1 MPNKTIYVSDADL
14 PLLQRAQ
21 ELTGG
26 NMSSAI
32 VEALRRLVDVEE
44 GKREGFQEVVVR
56 VGPGEGRRQRFVG
69 VLLVE
74 WGRSTKDRV
83 EEFRVYRG
91 RSGKFVVHT
100 TKSPETSW
108 TAGANGSAQGW
119 RKYLSSDQQWST
131 TAATATLDIA
141 DDLDALREVIPPEL
155 FALVS
160 DATADPVV
168 EDLDI

>member
-26 NMSSAI
+26 NMSAAI

-44 GKREGFQEVVVR
+44 GKREGFHEVVVR
-56 VGPGEGRRQRFVG
+56 VGPGEGRKQRFVG

-91 RSGKFVVHT
+91 RTGKFVVHT
-100 TKSPETSW
+100 KRSPETSW
-108 TAGANGSAQGW
+108 TAGADGSARGW
-119 RKYLSSDQQWST
+119 RKHISSDQQWST
-131 TAATATLDIA
+131 TAAIATLEIA
-141 DDLDALREVIPPEL
+141 DDLEALRALIPGEL
-155 FALVS
+155 YASVADS
-160 DATADPVV
+160 VADPVV